1 MMSDHNLKRYIVTLS
16 YPDESLGDLQSLNS
30 VMVSGGYTTTLHDD
44 EGHSHELGTNS
55 FGIISA
61 LEQHEITEH
70 AAGLADVALHRKVEV
85 EIITLEEFLKAKL

>member
-1 MMSDHNLKRYIVTLS
+1 MSDHNLKRYIVTLS

-85 EIITLEEFLKAKL
+85 EIITLEELLKAKL

>member
-1 MMSDHNLKRYIVTLS
+1 MSDHDLKRYIVTLS

-30 VMVSGGYTTTLHDD
+30 VMVNGGYTTTLHDD

-61 LEQHEITEH
+61 LEHHEIAEH
-70 AAGLADVALHRKVEV
+70 AAGLADVALHRKADVK
-85 EIITLEEFLKAKL
+85 ITTLSEFLQAKP

>member
-1 MMSDHNLKRYIVTLS
+1 MMSDHDLKRYIVTLS
-16 YPDESLGDLQSLNS
+16 YPDESLGNLQSLNS

-44 EGHSHELGTNS
+44 QGHSHELGTNS

>member
-1 MMSDHNLKRYIVTLS
+1 MSDHDLKRYIVTLS
-16 YPDESLGDLQSLNS
+16 YPDESLGNLQSLNS

-44 EGHSHELGTNS
+44 QGHSHELGTNS